1 MPRAP
6 RWCRRQGRTAVAELR
21 TPSPVVIFMRLA
33 GWGGVGPLVLSRCH
47 ATSRLSPTSL
57 LRCRGNR
64 EENPSHSHCRSSSVD
79 AAGTRGSCGAG
90 LQTSPSATAAVA
102 ARLNLHAMAGD
113 WFERERNGNRGRIGF
128 GRFGLGYGGN
138 DGVPTRR
145 SCISKEGT
153 TAGSGDGGG
162 VGRGVATGSG
172 RWRRSAFGLEGV
184 RRWRL
189 VGRLLYLTATRPNIA
204 YAIQQLS
211 QYVDAPTTEHMATAH
226 RVLRYIK
233 KSPRQGLFYPK
244 QSDAQLTVFSD
255 SDWASCS
262 EK

>member
-1 MPRAP
+1 
-6 RWCRRQGRTAVAELR
+6 
-21 TPSPVVIFMRLA
+21 MRLA
-33 GWGGVGPLVLSRCH
+33 GWGGGGPLVLSRCH

-172 RWRRSAFGLEGV
+172 RWRRSAFGLEG
-184 RRWRL
+184 L
-189 VGRLLYLTATRPNIA
+189 FKLLPVASSAQVANGLTNALPI
-204 YAIQQLS
+204 S
-211 QYVDAPTTEHMATAH
+211 QFQMFTSKLGTQDLHAPIYKG
-226 RVLRYIK
+226 VLGDDMRSK
-233 KSPRQGLFYPK
+233 QKDEQG
-244 QSDAQLTVFSD
+244 
-255 SDWASCS
+255 
-262 EK
+262 